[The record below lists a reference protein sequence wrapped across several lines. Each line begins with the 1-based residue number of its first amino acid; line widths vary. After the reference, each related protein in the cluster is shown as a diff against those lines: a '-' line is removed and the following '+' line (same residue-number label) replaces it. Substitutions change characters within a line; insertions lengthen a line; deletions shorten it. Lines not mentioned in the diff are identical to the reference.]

1 MTLKKEKLMK
11 DFIKNVLAT
20 MVGMFGFFIV
30 MGVIGMMSIIG
41 MIASGNAAQNVEK
54 NSVFVLNLSGTISEQ
69 GSENPLSMFTG
80 DNSLNSGLND
90 ILSSIKKAKAND
102 DIKGIYIEAGALM
115 TNYAT
120 LQEIRN
126 ALADFRK
133 SGKWIVAYGDFYTQG
148 AYYVA
153 SVANKVYINPKG
165 AIDWHGIGA
174 QTMFYKDFMA
184 KFGVKWEVVKVGT
197 FKSATETFTEE
208 KMSDANRLQTQTF
221 IDGTWRNVCDA
232 VSKSRGISV
241 DSLNSYADSY
251 LALQATETLVK
262 AKMVDGMMYGD
273 QVKDAVK
280 KMMKLEKDDD
290 ISQLTLNDML
300 NVKDGKVEGSE
311 IAVYYAEGDIVQDP
325 KAATM
330 FGNNNYIASRKVCKD
345 LEDLMNDDDVK
356 AVVVRINSG
365 GGDAYA
371 SEQMWHQ
378 MSELRKVKPVV
389 VSMGDYAASG
399 AYYMS
404 APASWIVAQP
414 NTLTGS
420 IGIFAVIP
428 DFSGLVTSKLGVRFD
443 EVKTNRNSTFG
454 NLMARPFNAEE
465 KAMLQAS
472 VNRGYSLFRQRVA
485 EGRRLPVESV
495 EKIAQ
500 GRVWLATD
508 ALNIKLVDQLGGIDD
523 AVKKAAQL
531 AKLKDYYTSDYPAA
545 ASWMDNLLNSMSS
558 SGTYLD
564 EQLRQTLGDFYQ
576 PFTMLR
582 SIDKREAIQAR
593 IPYAISIK

>member
-1 MTLKKEKLMK
+1 MK

-80 DNSLNSGLND
+80 ENSLNSGLND

-102 DIKGIYIEAGALM
+102 DIKGIYIEAGALAA
-115 TNYAT
+115 NYAT

-126 ALADFRK
+126 ALDDFRK

-153 SVANKVYINPKG
+153 SVADKVYINPKG
-165 AIDWHGIGA
+165 IVDWHGIGA

-208 KMSDANRLQTQTF
+208 KMSDANRLQTKTF

-290 ISQLTLNDML
+290 IAQLTLNDML

-330 FGNNNYIASRKVCKD
+330 FGNNNYIASRNVCKD

-428 DFSGLVTSKLGVRFD
+428 DLSGLVTTKLGVRFD

-485 EGRRLPVESV
+485 DGRRLPVESV

-523 AVKKAAQL
+523 AVKKAAEL

-545 ASWMDNLLNSMSS
+545 ASWMDAMLNSMSS

-576 PFTMLR
+576 PFTILR

>member
-1 MTLKKEKLMK
+1 MK

-54 NSVFVLNLSGTISEQ
+54 NSVFVLNLSGTVSEQ
-69 GSENPLSMFTG
+69 GSENPLGMFTG

-102 DIKGIYIEAGALM
+102 EIKGIYIEAGALM

-153 SVANKVYINPKG
+153 SVADKVYINPKG

-280 KMMKLEKDDD
+280 KMMKLDKDDD

-311 IAVYYAEGDIVQDP
+311 IAIYYAEGDIVQDP

-428 DFSGLVTSKLGVRFD
+428 DLSGLVTTKLGVRFD

-485 EGRRLPVESV
+485 DGRRLPVESV

-500 GRVWLATD
+500 GRVWIATD

-523 AVKKAAQL
+523 AVKKAAEL

>member
-1 MTLKKEKLMK
+1 MK
-11 DFIKNVLAT
+11 DFIKSVLAT
-20 MVGMFGFFIV
+20 MVGIFGFFIV
-30 MGVIGMMSIIG
+30 MGVLTMMSIIG
-41 MIASGNAAQNVEK
+41 MVASSSAAQNVEE
-54 NSVFVLNLSGTISEQ
+54 NSVFVLNLSGTISDQ
-69 GSENPLSMFTG
+69 GTDNPLSLFTG
-80 DNSLNSGLND
+80 DDSQSTGLNN
-90 ILSSIKKAKAND
+90 ILSAIKKAKTND
-102 DIKGIYIEAGALM
+102 DIKGIYIEAGALI

-133 SGKWIVAYGDFYTQG
+133 SGKWIVAYGDYYTQG

-165 AIDWHGIGA
+165 IVDWHGIGA

-184 KFGVKWEVVKVGT
+184 KFGVKCEVVKVGT

-221 IDGTWRNVCDA
+221 INGTWQNICTA
-232 VSKSRGISV
+232 VSKSRGISI

-251 LALQATETLVK
+251 LALQLTEMLMK
-262 AKMVDGMMYGD
+262 AKMVDGMMYSD
-273 QVKDAVK
+273 KVKDAVK

-290 ISQLTLNDML
+290 IAQLTLSDML
-300 NVKDGKVEGSE
+300 NVKDEKVDGDK
-311 IAVYYAEGDIVQDP
+311 IAIYYASGDIVQDP

-330 FGNNNYIASRKVCKD
+330 FGNNDYIASRKVCKD

-378 MSELRKVKPVV
+378 MSELSKVKPVV

-428 DFSGLVTSKLGVRFD
+428 DFSGLVTTKLGVRFD
-443 EVKTNRNSTFG
+443 EVKTNRHSTFG

-465 KAMLQAS
+465 TAMLQAS

-485 EGRRLPVESV
+485 DGRHLPIESV

-523 AVKKAAQL
+523 AVKKAAEL
-531 AKLKDYYTSDYPAA
+531 AKLKEYYTSDYPAA
-545 ASWMDNLLNSMSS
+545 ASWIDNLLNSMSS

-564 EQLRQTLGDFYQ
+564 AQLRQTLGELYQ
-576 PFTMLR
+576 PFTVLR

>member
-1 MTLKKEKLMK
+1 MK

-90 ILSSIKKAKAND
+90 ILSAIKKAKAND

-126 ALADFRK
+126 ALDDFRK

-153 SVANKVYINPKG
+153 SVADKVYINPKG
-165 AIDWHGIGA
+165 AVDWHGIGA

-208 KMSDANRLQTQTF
+208 KMSDANRLQTKTF

-280 KMMKLEKDDD
+280 KMMKLDKDDN

-428 DFSGLVTSKLGVRFD
+428 DLSGLVTTKLGVRFD

-545 ASWMDNLLNSMSS
+545 ASWMDAMLNSMSS

>member
-1 MTLKKEKLMK
+1 MK

-102 DIKGIYIEAGALM
+102 DIKGIYIEAGALAA
-115 TNYAT
+115 NYAT

-126 ALADFRK
+126 ALDDFRK

-153 SVANKVYINPKG
+153 SVADKVYINPKG
-165 AIDWHGIGA
+165 VVDWHGIGA

-221 IDGTWRNVCDA
+221 IDGTWRNVCNA

-280 KMMKLEKDDD
+280 KIMKLEKDDD
-290 ISQLTLNDML
+290 IAQLTLNDML

-428 DFSGLVTSKLGVRFD
+428 DLSGLVTTKLGVRFD

-523 AVKKAAQL
+523 AVKKAAEL

-545 ASWMDNLLNSMSS
+545 ASWMDAMLNSMSS

>member
-1 MTLKKEKLMK
+1 MK

-102 DIKGIYIEAGALM
+102 DIKGIYIEAGALAA
-115 TNYAT
+115 NYAT

-148 AYYVA
+148 AYYVS
-153 SVANKVYINPKG
+153 SVADKVYINPKG
-165 AIDWHGIGA
+165 IVDWHGIGA

-241 DSLNSYADSY
+241 DSLNNYADSY

-280 KMMKLEKDDD
+280 KMMKLEKDDN

-428 DFSGLVTSKLGVRFD
+428 DLSGLVTTKLGVRFD

-545 ASWMDNLLNSMSS
+545 ASWMNAMLNSMSS

>member
-1 MTLKKEKLMK
+1 MK

-102 DIKGIYIEAGALM
+102 DIKGIYIEAGALAA
-115 TNYAT
+115 NYAT

-133 SGKWIVAYGDFYTQG
+133 SGKWIVTYGDFYTQG

-153 SVANKVYINPKG
+153 SVADKVYINPKG
-165 AIDWHGIGA
+165 IVDWHGIGA

-208 KMSDANRLQTQTF
+208 KMSDANRLQTKTF
-221 IDGTWRNVCDA
+221 IDGTWRNVCAA
-232 VSKSRGISV
+232 VSKSRGISI

-280 KMMKLEKDDD
+280 KMMKLDKDDN

-428 DFSGLVTSKLGVRFD
+428 DLSGLVTTKLGVRFD

-472 VNRGYSLFRQRVA
+472 VNRGYGLFRQRVA

-500 GRVWLATD
+500 GRVWIATD

-545 ASWMDNLLNSMSS
+545 ASWMDAMLNSMSS

>member
-1 MTLKKEKLMK
+1 MK

-102 DIKGIYIEAGALM
+102 EIKGIYIEAGALA

-165 AIDWHGIGA
+165 IVDWHGIGA

-208 KMSDANRLQTQTF
+208 KMSDANRLQTKTF

-300 NVKDGKVEGSE
+300 NVKGGKVEGSE

-428 DFSGLVTSKLGVRFD
+428 DLSGLVTTKLGVRFD

-523 AVKKAAQL
+523 AVKKAAEL

-545 ASWMDNLLNSMSS
+545 ASWMDAMLNSMSS

>member
-1 MTLKKEKLMK
+1 MK

-280 KMMKLEKDDD
+280 KMMKLEKDND
-290 ISQLTLNDML
+290 IAQLTLNDML

-428 DFSGLVTSKLGVRFD
+428 DLSGLVTTKLGVRFD

-545 ASWMDNLLNSMSS
+545 ASWMDAMLNSMSS

>member
-1 MTLKKEKLMK
+1 MK

-80 DNSLNSGLND
+80 ENSLNSGLND

-102 DIKGIYIEAGALM
+102 DIKGIYIEAGALAA
-115 TNYAT
+115 NYAT

-126 ALADFRK
+126 ALDDFRK

-153 SVANKVYINPKG
+153 SVADKVYINPKG
-165 AIDWHGIGA
+165 IVDWHGIGA

-208 KMSDANRLQTQTF
+208 KMSDANRLQTKTF

-290 ISQLTLNDML
+290 IAQLTLNDML
-300 NVKDGKVEGSE
+300 NVKDEKVEGSE

-428 DFSGLVTSKLGVRFD
+428 DLSGLVTTKLGVRFD
-443 EVKTNRNSTFG
+443 EVKTNRNSTLG

-485 EGRRLPVESV
+485 DGRRLPVESV

-523 AVKKAAQL
+523 AVKKAAEL

>member
-1 MTLKKEKLMK
+1 MK

-102 DIKGIYIEAGALM
+102 DIKGIYIEAGALAA
-115 TNYAT
+115 NYAT

-153 SVANKVYINPKG
+153 SGADKVYINPKG
-165 AIDWHGIGA
+165 IVDWHGIGA

-280 KMMKLEKDDD
+280 KIMKLEKDDD
-290 ISQLTLNDML
+290 IAQLTLNDML

-414 NTLTGS
+414 NALTGS

-428 DFSGLVTSKLGVRFD
+428 DLSGLVTTKLGVRFD

-508 ALNIKLVDQLGGIDD
+508 ALNMKLVDQLGGIDD

-545 ASWMDNLLNSMSS
+545 ASWMDAMLNSMSS

>member
-1 MTLKKEKLMK
+1 MK

-102 DIKGIYIEAGALM
+102 DIKGIYIEAGALAA
-115 TNYAT
+115 NYAT

-153 SVANKVYINPKG
+153 SVADKVYINPKG
-165 AIDWHGIGA
+165 IVDWHGIGA

-221 IDGTWRNVCDA
+221 IDGTWRNVCNA
-232 VSKSRGISV
+232 VSKSRGISI

-262 AKMVDGMMYGD
+262 AKMVDGMMYGG

-280 KMMKLEKDDD
+280 KMMKLENGDD
-290 ISQLTLNDML
+290 IAQLTLNDML

-545 ASWMDNLLNSMSS
+545 ASWMDAMLNSMSS

>member
-1 MTLKKEKLMK
+1 MK

-102 DIKGIYIEAGALM
+102 DIKGIYIEAGALA

-208 KMSDANRLQTQTF
+208 KMSDANRLQTKTF

-345 LEDLMNDDDVK
+345 LEDLMNDDNVK

-428 DFSGLVTSKLGVRFD
+428 DLSGLVTTKLGVRFD
-443 EVKTNRNSTFG
+443 EVKTNRNSTFSD
-454 NLMARPFNAEE
+454 LMARPFNAEE

-500 GRVWLATD
+500 GRVWIATD

-523 AVKKAAQL
+523 AVKKAAEL

-545 ASWMDNLLNSMSS
+545 ASWMDAMLNSMSS

>member
-1 MTLKKEKLMK
+1 MK

-30 MGVIGMMSIIG
+30 MGVIAMMSIIG

-102 DIKGIYIEAGALM
+102 EIKGIYIEAGALAA
-115 TNYAT
+115 NYAT

-153 SVANKVYINPKG
+153 SVADKVYINPKG
-165 AIDWHGIGA
+165 IVDWHGIGA

-280 KMMKLEKDDD
+280 KIMKLDKDDN

-428 DFSGLVTSKLGVRFD
+428 DLSGLVTTKLGVRFD

-485 EGRRLPVESV
+485 DGRHLPVESV

-545 ASWMDNLLNSMSS
+545 ASWMDAMLNSMSS

>member
-1 MTLKKEKLMK
+1 MK

-90 ILSSIKKAKAND
+90 ILSAIKKAKAND

-126 ALADFRK
+126 ALDDFRK

-153 SVANKVYINPKG
+153 SVADKVYINPKG
-165 AIDWHGIGA
+165 VVDWHGIGA

-184 KFGVKWEVVKVGT
+184 KFGVKWQVVKVGT

-290 ISQLTLNDML
+290 IQQLTLNDML

-345 LEDLMNDDDVK
+345 LEDLMNDDNVK

-454 NLMARPFNAEE
+454 NTMARPFNAEE
-465 KAMLQAS
+465 TAMLQAS

-485 EGRRLPVESV
+485 DGRRLPVESV

>member
-1 MTLKKEKLMK
+1 MK

-102 DIKGIYIEAGALM
+102 DIKGIYIEAGALAA
-115 TNYAT
+115 NYAT

-153 SVANKVYINPKG
+153 SVADKVYINPKG
-165 AIDWHGIGA
+165 IVDWHGIGA

-208 KMSDANRLQTQTF
+208 KMSDANRLQTKTF

-251 LALQATETLVK
+251 LALQATERLVK

-290 ISQLTLNDML
+290 IAQLTLNDML
-300 NVKDGKVEGSE
+300 NVKDEKVEGSE

-428 DFSGLVTSKLGVRFD
+428 DLSGLVTSKLGVRFD

-485 EGRRLPVESV
+485 DGRRLPVESV

-523 AVKKAAQL
+523 AVKKAAEL

>member
-1 MTLKKEKLMK
+1 MK

-165 AIDWHGIGA
+165 IVDWHGIGA

-251 LALQATETLVK
+251 LALQSTETLVK

-280 KMMKLEKDDD
+280 KMMKLDKDDN

-428 DFSGLVTSKLGVRFD
+428 DLSGLVTTKLGVRFD

-545 ASWMDNLLNSMSS
+545 ASWMDAMLNSMSS

>member
-1 MTLKKEKLMK
+1 MK

-102 DIKGIYIEAGALM
+102 DIKGIYIEAGALAA
-115 TNYAT
+115 NYAT

-153 SVANKVYINPKG
+153 SVADKVYINPKG
-165 AIDWHGIGA
+165 IVDWHGIGA

-208 KMSDANRLQTQTF
+208 KMSDANRLQTKTF

-280 KMMKLEKDDD
+280 KIMKLEKDDD
-290 ISQLTLNDML
+290 IAQLTLNDML
-300 NVKDGKVEGSE
+300 NVKDEKVEGSE

-485 EGRRLPVESV
+485 DGRRLPVESV

-523 AVKKAAQL
+523 AVKKAAEL

>member
-1 MTLKKEKLMK
+1 MK
-11 DFIKNVLAT
+11 DFIKSVLAT
-20 MVGMFGFFIV
+20 MVGIFGFFIV
-30 MGVIGMMSIIG
+30 MGVLTMMSIIG
-41 MIASGNAAQNVEK
+41 MVASSSAAQNVEE
-54 NSVFVLNLSGTISEQ
+54 NSVFVLNLSGAISDQ
-69 GSENPLSMFTG
+69 GTDNPLSLFTG
-80 DNSLNSGLND
+80 DDSQSTGLNN
-90 ILSSIKKAKAND
+90 ILSAIKKAKTND

-133 SGKWIVAYGDFYTQG
+133 SGKWIVAYGDYYTQG

-165 AIDWHGIGA
+165 IVDWHGIGA

-184 KFGVKWEVVKVGT
+184 KFGVKCEVVKVGT

-221 IDGTWRNVCDA
+221 INGTWQNICTA
-232 VSKSRGISV
+232 VSKSRGISI

-251 LALQATETLVK
+251 LALQSTETLVK
-262 AKMVDGMMYGD
+262 AKMVDGMMYSD
-273 QVKDAVK
+273 KVKDAVK

-290 ISQLTLNDML
+290 IAQLTLSDML
-300 NVKDGKVEGSE
+300 NVKDEKVEGDK
-311 IAVYYAEGDIVQDP
+311 IAIYYASGDIVQDP

-330 FGNNNYIASRKVCKD
+330 FGNNDYIASRKVCKD
-345 LEDLMNDDDVK
+345 LEELMNDDDVK

-428 DFSGLVTSKLGVRFD
+428 DFSGLVTTKLGVRFD
-443 EVKTNRNSTFG
+443 EVKTNRHSTFG

-465 KAMLQAS
+465 TAMLQAS

-485 EGRRLPVESV
+485 DGRHLTTESV

-545 ASWMDNLLNSMSS
+545 ASWMDNLLNSMTS

-564 EQLRQTLGDFYQ
+564 AQLRQTLGELYQ
-576 PFTMLR
+576 PFTVLR
-582 SIDKREAIQAR
+582 SINKREAIQAR

>member
-1 MTLKKEKLMK
+1 MK

-102 DIKGIYIEAGALM
+102 DIKGIYIEAGALAA
-115 TNYAT
+115 NYAT

-153 SVANKVYINPKG
+153 SVADKVYINPKG
-165 AIDWHGIGA
+165 IVDWHGIGA

-208 KMSDANRLQTQTF
+208 KMSDANRLQTKTF

-290 ISQLTLNDML
+290 IAQLTLNDML
-300 NVKDGKVEGSE
+300 NVKDEKVEGDE

-428 DFSGLVTSKLGVRFD
+428 DLSGLVTTKLGVRFD

-485 EGRRLPVESV
+485 DGRRLPVESV

-523 AVKKAAQL
+523 AVKKAAEL

>member
-1 MTLKKEKLMK
+1 MK

-102 DIKGIYIEAGALM
+102 DIKGIYIEAGALAA
-115 TNYAT
+115 NYAT

-153 SVANKVYINPKG
+153 SVADKVYINPKG
-165 AIDWHGIGA
+165 VVDWHGIGA

-184 KFGVKWEVVKVGT
+184 KFGVKWQVVKVGT

-221 IDGTWRNVCDA
+221 IDGTWRNICAA

-280 KMMKLEKDDD
+280 KIMKLDKDDD
-290 ISQLTLNDML
+290 IQQLTLSNML
-300 NVKDGKVEGSE
+300 NVKGGKEEGSE
-311 IAVYYAEGDIVQDP
+311 IAVYYASGDIVQDP

-330 FGNNNYIASRKVCKD
+330 FGNNDYIASRKVCKD
-345 LEDLMNDDDVK
+345 LEDLMNDDNVK

-454 NLMARPFNAEE
+454 NTMARPFNAEE
-465 KAMLQAS
+465 TAMLQAS

-485 EGRRLPVESV
+485 DGRRLPVESV

-545 ASWMDNLLNSMSS
+545 ASWMDAMLNSMSS

>member
-1 MTLKKEKLMK
+1 MK

-69 GSENPLSMFTG
+69 GSENLLSMFTG

>member
-1 MTLKKEKLMK
+1 MK

-262 AKMVDGMMYGD
+262 SKIVDGMMYGD

-300 NVKDGKVEGSE
+300 NVKYGKVEGSE

-428 DFSGLVTSKLGVRFD
+428 DLSGLVTTKLGVRFD

-485 EGRRLPVESV
+485 DGRRLPVESV

-500 GRVWLATD
+500 GRVWIATD

-523 AVKKAAQL
+523 AVKKAAEL

>member
-1 MTLKKEKLMK
+1 MK

-102 DIKGIYIEAGALM
+102 DIKGIYIEAGALAA
-115 TNYAT
+115 NYAT

-153 SVANKVYINPKG
+153 SIADKVYINPKG
-165 AIDWHGIGA
+165 IVDWHGIGA

-280 KMMKLEKDDD
+280 KIMKLEKDDD
-290 ISQLTLNDML
+290 IAQLTLNDML

-428 DFSGLVTSKLGVRFD
+428 DLSGLVTTKLGVRFD

-508 ALNIKLVDQLGGIDD
+508 ALNIKLVDQLGGIDN
-523 AVKKAAQL
+523 AVKKAAEL

-545 ASWMDNLLNSMSS
+545 ASWMDAMLNSMSS

>member
-1 MTLKKEKLMK
+1 MK

-102 DIKGIYIEAGALM
+102 DIKGIYIEAGALA

-153 SVANKVYINPKG
+153 SVADKVYINPKG
-165 AIDWHGIGA
+165 IVDWHGIGA

-208 KMSDANRLQTQTF
+208 KMSDANRLQTKTF

-232 VSKSRGISV
+232 VSKSRGISI

-251 LALQATETLVK
+251 LALQTTETLVK

-280 KMMKLEKDDD
+280 KMMKLDKDDD

-378 MSELRKVKPVV
+378 MSELRKVKPIV

-428 DFSGLVTSKLGVRFD
+428 DLSGLVTTKLGVRFD

-545 ASWMDNLLNSMSS
+545 ASWMDAMLNSMSS

>member
-1 MTLKKEKLMK
+1 MK

-102 DIKGIYIEAGALM
+102 DIKGIYIEAGALAA
-115 TNYAT
+115 NYAT

-165 AIDWHGIGA
+165 IVDWHGIGA

-208 KMSDANRLQTQTF
+208 KMSDANRLQTKTF

-280 KMMKLEKDDD
+280 KMMKLDKDDN

-300 NVKDGKVEGSE
+300 NVKDGKEEGSE

-330 FGNNNYIASRKVCKD
+330 FGNNDYIASRKVCKD
-345 LEDLMNDDDVK
+345 LEDLMNDDNVK

-485 EGRRLPVESV
+485 EGRRMPVESV

-523 AVKKAAQL
+523 AVKKAAEL
-531 AKLKDYYTSDYPAA
+531 AKLKDYYTSDYPAT
-545 ASWMDNLLNSMSS
+545 ASWMDDLLNSMSS

>member
-1 MTLKKEKLMK
+1 MK

-69 GSENPLSMFTG
+69 GSESPLSMFTG

-102 DIKGIYIEAGALM
+102 DIKGIYIEAGALA

-153 SVANKVYINPKG
+153 SVADKVYINPKG
-165 AIDWHGIGA
+165 IVDWHGIGA

-221 IDGTWRNVCDA
+221 IDGTWRNVCNA

-290 ISQLTLNDML
+290 IAQLTLNDML

-428 DFSGLVTSKLGVRFD
+428 DLSGLVTTKLGVRFD

-545 ASWMDNLLNSMSS
+545 ASWMDTMLNSMSS

>member
-1 MTLKKEKLMK
+1 MK

-69 GSENPLSMFTG
+69 GSESPLSMFTG

-102 DIKGIYIEAGALM
+102 DIKGIYIEAGALA

-153 SVANKVYINPKG
+153 SVADKVYINPKG
-165 AIDWHGIGA
+165 IVDWHGIGA

-221 IDGTWRNVCDA
+221 IDGTWRNVCAA
-232 VSKSRGISV
+232 VSKSRGISI

-280 KMMKLEKDDD
+280 KIMKLDKDDN

-300 NVKDGKVEGSE
+300 NVKGGKVEGSE

-428 DFSGLVTSKLGVRFD
+428 DLSGLVTTKLGVRFD

-523 AVKKAAQL
+523 AVKKAAEL

-545 ASWMDNLLNSMSS
+545 ASWMDAMLNSMSS

>member
-1 MTLKKEKLMK
+1 MK

-80 DNSLNSGLND
+80 ENSLNSGLND

-102 DIKGIYIEAGALM
+102 DIKGIYIEAGALAA
-115 TNYAT
+115 NYAT

-126 ALADFRK
+126 ALDDFRK

-153 SVANKVYINPKG
+153 SVADKVYINPKG
-165 AIDWHGIGA
+165 IVDWHGIGA

-208 KMSDANRLQTQTF
+208 KMSDANRLQTKTF

-290 ISQLTLNDML
+290 IAQLTLNDML
-300 NVKDGKVEGSE
+300 NVKDEKVEGSE

-389 VSMGDYAASG
+389 ASMGDYAASG

-485 EGRRLPVESV
+485 DGRRLPVESV

-523 AVKKAAQL
+523 AVKKAAEL

>member
-1 MTLKKEKLMK
+1 MK

-153 SVANKVYINPKG
+153 SVADKVYINPKG
-165 AIDWHGIGA
+165 IVDWHGIGA

-262 AKMVDGMMYGD
+262 AKMVDCMMYGD

-280 KMMKLEKDDD
+280 KMMKLEKGDD
-290 ISQLTLNDML
+290 IAQLTLNDML

-428 DFSGLVTSKLGVRFD
+428 DLSGLVTTKLGVRFD

-485 EGRRLPVESV
+485 DGRRLPVESV

-545 ASWMDNLLNSMSS
+545 ASWMDAMLNSMSS

>member
-1 MTLKKEKLMK
+1 MK

-221 IDGTWRNVCDA
+221 IDGTWRNVCNA

-241 DSLNSYADSY
+241 DSLNCYADSY

-280 KMMKLEKDDD
+280 KIMKLEKDDD
-290 ISQLTLNDML
+290 IAQLTLNDML

-428 DFSGLVTSKLGVRFD
+428 DLSGLVTTKLGVRFD

-545 ASWMDNLLNSMSS
+545 ASWMDAMLNSMSS

>member
-1 MTLKKEKLMK
+1 MK

-102 DIKGIYIEAGALM
+102 DIKGIYIEAGALAA
-115 TNYAT
+115 NYAT

-165 AIDWHGIGA
+165 IVDWHGIGA

-208 KMSDANRLQTQTF
+208 KMSDANRLQTKTF

-241 DSLNSYADSY
+241 DSLNNYADSY

-290 ISQLTLNDML
+290 IAQLTLNDML
-300 NVKDGKVEGSE
+300 NVKDEKVEGSE

-389 VSMGDYAASG
+389 ESMGDYAASG

-428 DFSGLVTSKLGVRFD
+428 DLSGLVTTKLGVRFD

-485 EGRRLPVESV
+485 DGRRLPVESV

-523 AVKKAAQL
+523 AVKKAAEL
-531 AKLKDYYTSDYPAA
+531 AKLKDYYTSVYPAA

>member
-1 MTLKKEKLMK
+1 MK

-102 DIKGIYIEAGALM
+102 EIKGIYIEAGALM

-208 KMSDANRLQTQTF
+208 KMSDANRLQTKTF

-428 DFSGLVTSKLGVRFD
+428 DLSGLVTTKLGVRFD

-500 GRVWLATD
+500 GRVWIATD

>member
-1 MTLKKEKLMK
+1 MK

-280 KMMKLEKDDD
+280 KMMKLENGDD
-290 ISQLTLNDML
+290 IAQLTLNDML

-428 DFSGLVTSKLGVRFD
+428 DLSGLVTTKLGVRFD

-485 EGRRLPVESV
+485 EGRRLPVENV

-523 AVKKAAQL
+523 AVKKAAEL

-545 ASWMDNLLNSMSS
+545 ASWMDAMLNSMSS

>member
-1 MTLKKEKLMK
+1 MK

-90 ILSSIKKAKAND
+90 ILSSIKKAKANN

-153 SVANKVYINPKG
+153 SVADKVYINPKG
-165 AIDWHGIGA
+165 AVDWHGIGA

-232 VSKSRGISV
+232 VSKSRGISI

-280 KMMKLEKDDD
+280 KIMKLDKDDN

-428 DFSGLVTSKLGVRFD
+428 DLSGLVTTKLGVRFD

-485 EGRRLPVESV
+485 DGRRLPVESV

>member
-1 MTLKKEKLMK
+1 MK
-11 DFIKNVLAT
+11 DFIKSVLAT
-20 MVGMFGFFIV
+20 MVGIFGFFIV
-30 MGVIGMMSIIG
+30 MGVLTMMSIIG
-41 MIASGNAAQNVEK
+41 MVASSSAAQNVEE
-54 NSVFVLNLSGTISEQ
+54 NSVFVLNLSGTISDQ
-69 GSENPLSMFTG
+69 GTDNPLSLFTG
-80 DNSLNSGLND
+80 DDSQSTGLNN
-90 ILSSIKKAKAND
+90 ILSAIKKAKTND
-102 DIKGIYIEAGALM
+102 DIKGIYIEAGALI

-133 SGKWIVAYGDFYTQG
+133 SGKWIVAYGDYYTQG

-165 AIDWHGIGA
+165 IVDWHGIGA

-184 KFGVKWEVVKVGT
+184 KFGVKCEVVKVGT

-221 IDGTWRNVCDA
+221 INGTWQNICTA
-232 VSKSRGISV
+232 VSKSRGISI

-251 LALQATETLVK
+251 LALQSTEMLMK
-262 AKMVDGMMYGD
+262 AKMVDGMMYSD
-273 QVKDAVK
+273 KVKDAVK

-290 ISQLTLNDML
+290 IAQLTLSDML
-300 NVKDGKVEGSE
+300 NVKDEKVDGDK
-311 IAVYYAEGDIVQDP
+311 IAIYYASGDIVQDP

-330 FGNNNYIASRKVCKD
+330 FGNNDYIASRKVCKD

-428 DFSGLVTSKLGVRFD
+428 DFSGLVTTKLGVRFD
-443 EVKTNRNSTFG
+443 EVKTNRHSTFG

-465 KAMLQAS
+465 TAMLQAS

-485 EGRRLPVESV
+485 DGRHLTIESV

-523 AVKKAAQL
+523 AVKKAAEL
-531 AKLKDYYTSDYPAA
+531 AKLKEYYTSDYPAA
-545 ASWMDNLLNSMSS
+545 ASWMDNLLNSMTS

-564 EQLRQTLGDFYQ
+564 AQLRQTLGELYQ
-576 PFTMLR
+576 PFTVLR

>member
-1 MTLKKEKLMK
+1 MK

-102 DIKGIYIEAGALM
+102 DIKGIYIEAGALAA
-115 TNYAT
+115 NYAT

-153 SVANKVYINPKG
+153 SVADKVYINPKG
-165 AIDWHGIGA
+165 IVDWHGIGA

-208 KMSDANRLQTQTF
+208 KMSDANRLQTKTF

-262 AKMVDGMMYGD
+262 AKMVDGLMYGD

-290 ISQLTLNDML
+290 IAQLTLNDML
-300 NVKDGKVEGSE
+300 NVKDEKVEGSE

-485 EGRRLPVESV
+485 DGRRLPVESV

-523 AVKKAAQL
+523 AVKKAAEL

>member
-1 MTLKKEKLMK
+1 MK

-102 DIKGIYIEAGALM
+102 EIKGIYIEAGALM

-280 KMMKLEKDDD
+280 KMMKLDKDDN

-428 DFSGLVTSKLGVRFD
+428 DLSGLVTTKLGVRFD

-465 KAMLQAS
+465 KAMLQVS

-545 ASWMDNLLNSMSS
+545 ASWMDAMLNSMSS

>member
-1 MTLKKEKLMK
+1 MK

-221 IDGTWRNVCDA
+221 IDGTWRNVCNA
-232 VSKSRGISV
+232 VSKSRGISI

-280 KMMKLEKDDD
+280 KMMKLENGDD
-290 ISQLTLNDML
+290 IAQLTLNDML

-428 DFSGLVTSKLGVRFD
+428 DLSGLVTTKLGVRFD

-545 ASWMDNLLNSMSS
+545 ASWMDAMLNSMSS

>member
-1 MTLKKEKLMK
+1 MK

-102 DIKGIYIEAGALM
+102 DIKGIYIEAGALAA
-115 TNYAT
+115 NYAT

-153 SVANKVYINPKG
+153 SVADKVYINPKG
-165 AIDWHGIGA
+165 IVDWHGIGA

-208 KMSDANRLQTQTF
+208 KMSDANRLQTKTF

-262 AKMVDGMMYGD
+262 AKMVDGLMYGD

-290 ISQLTLNDML
+290 IAQLTLNDML
-300 NVKDGKVEGSE
+300 NVKDEKVEGSE

-428 DFSGLVTSKLGVRFD
+428 DLSGLVTTKLGVRFD

-485 EGRRLPVESV
+485 DGRRLPVESV

-523 AVKKAAQL
+523 AVKKAAEL